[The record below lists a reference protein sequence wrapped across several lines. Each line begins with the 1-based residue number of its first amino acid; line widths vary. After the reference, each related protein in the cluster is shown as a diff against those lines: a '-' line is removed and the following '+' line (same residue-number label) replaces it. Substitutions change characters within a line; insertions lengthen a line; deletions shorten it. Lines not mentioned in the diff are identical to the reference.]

1 MGLRAICFVFGLLW
15 VNPFNAQIKKGF
27 EALNQYDFFKARK
40 CFLKSLK
47 KQPAAAHFG
56 LAKIHYDRL
65 NHFHQIDSA
74 YKHVKLSLF
83 ALNAAS
89 EKQKIK
95 LNSYGVSASNA
106 AVLLDSI
113 QFQAFLRAG
122 KQKQPEG
129 YQFFIAHFGENAYT
143 SKALYL
149 RDSSALSQ
157 ASAVNTPESY
167 EAFLKDYPETVLKNQ
182 ALKRLDKIRFELAAN
197 QNTLEAYQEFLQK
210 FPESQYKPDAED
222 GIFKLSV
229 VQGTQDELIR
239 FIRKYPNNR
248 NTLRCW
254 DQFYALYT
262 ADQSTERIME
272 FKERYPD
279 FPFLDKLNRDFGLS
293 KALFFPVVKD
303 ELWGYADSS
312 GTIQIPYQFE
322 EAEYFS
328 DNLAVVKK
336 NGKYGY
342 INKSGFVIIPCHFK
356 EAESF
361 EEGLAIAENDT
372 GAGVINTRGMWVI
385 PPAYY
390 SVNRNA
396 CRLFRIEQN
405 ELYGLMDYQGN
416 LVQAMEFED
425 IGACS
430 EGRIGFVQDGLAG
443 FMDEQG
449 NIVIKAQYEAA
460 TDFLSGISRVVFN
473 EKVGAIRKDGS
484 TLLPTKFKKITPVS
498 EDFLF
503 AEEDKKCLLYTAA
516 GKKVLSLTDRCAAAT
531 AGVEGFYN
539 GLARVEKKGKFG
551 FIDKKGK
558 TVIPTLYDQTGVFS
572 EDLCAVRVKGKW
584 GYINKSGK
592 VMVEPQFEQALTFK
606 RKMAR
611 VKKNGKWGL
620 IASDGKVLLPFQYE
634 AIEEIQGGFIV
645 ELAGKK
651 GFLDETR
658 AERLPTGYQEIKP
671 TPQAHVFELLKDDR
685 LSYYNSFTNQVFW
698 IEEEPVNQP

>member
-1 MGLRAICFVFGLLW
+1 MGLRAICIVLGLLW
-15 VNPFNAQIKKGF
+15 ANPFNAQIKKGF
-27 EALNQYDFFKARK
+27 EALEQYDFFKARK
-40 CFLKSLK
+40 CFIKSLK

-74 YKHVKLSLF
+74 YKHIKLSLF
-83 ALNAAS
+83 ALNIAS
-89 EKQKIK
+89 EKQKLK
-95 LNSYGVSASNA
+95 LNTLGVSLTKAEN
-106 AVLLDSI
+106 LLDSI

-129 YQFFIAHFGENAYT
+129 FQFFITQFGENQYT
-143 SKALYL
+143 TKAIYL

-157 ASAVNTPESY
+157 ATVINTPESY
-167 EAFLKDYPETVLKNQ
+167 EIFLKNYPETELKSL

-197 QNTLEAYQEFLQK
+197 QNTLEAYQEFLDK
-210 FPESQYKPDAED
+210 FPDSQYKPDAED
-222 GIFKLSV
+222 GLFKLSV
-229 VQGTQDELIR
+229 IQGTQDELIR

-272 FKERYPD
+272 FKERFPD

-293 KALFFPVVKD
+293 KTLFFPVVKD
-303 ELWGYADSS
+303 ELWGYADST
-312 GTIQIPYQFE
+312 GAIQIPYQFE

-328 DNLAVVKK
+328 ENLAVVKK

-342 INKSGFVIIPCHFK
+342 INKSGFVIIPCNFK

-372 GAGVINTRGMWVI
+372 GAGVITTSGRWIV

-390 SVNRNA
+390 SVSRNA
-396 CRLFRIEQN
+396 CKLFRIEQN

-430 EGRIGFVQDGLAG
+430 EGRIGFVKDGLAG

-484 TLLPTKFKKITPVS
+484 LLLPTKFKKITAVS

-503 AEEDKKCLLYTAA
+503 AEEDKKCLLFTSV
-516 GKKVLSLTDRCAAAT
+516 GKKVLSLSDRCAAAS
-531 AGVEGFYN
+531 AGIEGFYN
-539 GLARVEKKGKFG
+539 GLARVEKKGKYG

-558 TVIPTLYDQTGVFS
+558 TVIPTVYDQTGIFS
-572 EDLCAVRVKGKW
+572 EDLCAVRLKGKW
-584 GYINKSGK
+584 GYINRAGK
-592 VMVEPQFEQALTFK
+592 VIIEPQFEQGLAFK
-606 RKMAR
+606 NKMGR

-620 IASDGKVLLPFQYE
+620 IGADGKVLLPYQYE
-634 AIEEIQGGFIV
+634 AIEELNGGFIV
-645 ELAGKK
+645 ELSGKK

-658 AERLPTGYQEIKP
+658 TERLAIGYQEIKP
-671 TPQAHVFELLKDDR
+671 TPQINIFELLKDDR
-685 LSYYNSFTNQVFW
+685 LSYYNRNTSDFFW
-698 IEEEPVNQP
+698 TEQEPSNQP